1 MLGLGKAEAV
11 PWRGHGLLV
20 LAELL
25 EDVLDLLAGLF
36 EVAAGLVALA
46 LGLQVFVAGRF
57 AGLLLALAGQST
69 QLSGAQLGI
78 TVTSLVVGFIAEPSI
93 ATLLRGPLGLTGLP
107 ETAITGVAVTLALVI
122 ATAVQMIFGEL
133 VPKNWAIAQPLRLA
147 RAVAGPQRAF
157 TTATRPL
164 LRVLNGAANKILHL
178 LGLEPAEELASARS
192 PQELVSSWGVP
203 SRRGR

>member
-1 MLGLGKAEAV
+1 MVLLVAANALFVAAEFSFITVDRSTVERQAEAGD
-11 PWRGHGLLV
+11 R
-20 LAELL
+20 
-25 EDVLDLLAGLF
+25 
-36 EVAAGLVALA
+36 
-46 LGLQVFVAGRF
+46 RS
-57 AGLLLALAGQST
+57 AGLLKGLRSLST

-93 ATLLRGPLGLTGLP
+93 GTLLRGPLGLTGLP
-107 ETAITGVAVTLALVI
+107 EAAVTGVAVTLALVI

-164 LRVLNGAANKILHL
+164 LRVLNGTANKILRL

-192 PQELVSSWGVP
+192 PQNWCRWSAGQSRKGRWTPQPPSW
-203 SRRGR
+203 